1 MLRYLRNG
9 IFSSQDMSKL
19 KDKKVCIVGAGGLG
33 GYILEMLARVGIGS
47 ITIID
52 GDVFDETNL
61 NRQILSTS
69 ESLGKSKVQIAKERM
84 DQVNPHVSVN
94 GIKIFLNED
103 NVISLIE
110 DHDIVVD
117 GLDSIETRFIL
128 QRACETLKIPLVHG
142 AIAGWYGQVTTIMP
156 GDRVLESIYKEK
168 VNKGIETK
176 IGNPSFTP
184 ACIASFQVSE
194 VLKVLLGLGDILSK
208 KLLMIDLLNNETMVL
223 ELDKK

>member
-94 GIKIFLNED
+94 GIKIF
-103 NVISLIE
+103 
-110 DHDIVVD
+110 
-117 GLDSIETRFIL
+117 F
-128 QRACETLKIPLVHG
+128 K
-142 AIAGWYGQVTTIMP
+142 
-156 GDRVLESIYKEK
+156 
-168 VNKGIETK
+168 
-176 IGNPSFTP
+176 
-184 ACIASFQVSE
+184 
-194 VLKVLLGLGDILSK
+194 
-208 KLLMIDLLNNETMVL
+208 
-223 ELDKK
+223 